1 MQKNLVRRL
10 SFIFILLLISLFG
23 ITFFAGCQQSTDKS
37 EAYFDKSGIEYT
49 RFEYDA
55 NSNKTKV
62 IWATT
67 LTNNTIYNFD
77 GFSVKFKLYSNSVDL
92 GTETYNYDRGVKHGG
107 EYTGAFN
114 FYADGEVTAIEYV
127 SWSANYN
134 SFWETYKIWFIVTI
148 VVACVAALIY
158 IIVMIVQDLE
168 LSDTFEAV
176 VEFFEDHAWVAIC
189 FLIPLAGTIWGI
201 VTSYW
206 VPILIVLGGIVA
218 FILLALIAHLI
229 KFIVECISDNVGFG
243 GVLGK
248 HYEALD
254 EDEDYF
260 DHTCED
266 VADYID
272 DEEKLMLFSVEQ
284 LKEYCRENGI
294 KGYSSLNKSN
304 LVDLIVKVGSN
315 ENSADTKQTTKK
327 SAQKSNSNI
336 TFNDIAGL
344 EEAKSA
350 FKEKVVYAFEHKEL
364 YEKYGKKVGGGLLL
378 YGLPGTGKTMFA
390 EAASNETDALFIPI
404 KCSDIKSKWYGE
416 SEANV
421 KKIFEKARKAKKA
434 IIFFDEFEAIGAKR
448 TDNGENGNND
458 LVPQILAEMQGIGS
472 SNSNSI
478 NMVIAATNKPW
489 AIDSAFLRPGRFDE
503 KIYIP
508 LPDFDARKKLFE
520 LKLKTVPQKNL
531 DFEYLATVT
540 DSFNGADIGAFCDK
554 LKMLAINKSIA
565 QNAECPITMDEVKQ
579 VQSSIKSSVSNEDVE
594 RLIEFKEQ
602 YT

>member
-1 MQKNLVRRL
+1 MQKNCIKRL
-10 SFIFILLLISLFG
+10 SLISILFLVVLFC
-23 ITFFAGCQQSTDKS
+23 IIFFAGCQQSTDKS

-49 RFEYDA
+49 QFEYDN
-55 NSNKTKV
+55 NSNKTRV

-77 GFSVKFKLYSNSVDL
+77 GFSVKFKLYNNSAVI
-92 GTETYNYDRGVKHGG
+92 GTEIYNYDKGVKHGG

-127 SWSANYN
+127 SWTAHYN

-168 LSDTFEAV
+168 LDDVGDFLSDNWWISFSLLV
-176 VEFFEDHAWVAIC
+176 
-189 FLIPLAGTIWGI
+189 PLGGTIWGV

-206 VPILIVLGGIVA
+206 VPVLIILGGIVV
-218 FILLALIAHLI
+218 FVLLALIAHLI
-229 KFIVECISDNVGFG
+229 KFIVERISDNVGFVG
-243 GVLGK
+243 SGFGK
-248 HYEALD
+248 HNEEIE
-254 EDEDYF
+254 EDEKYF
-260 DHTCED
+260 DSTCEN

-272 DEEKLMLFSVEQ
+272 DEKKLMLFSVEQ

-294 KGYSSLNKSN
+294 KGYSALNKSN
-304 LVDLIVKVGSN
+304 LVDLIVKVGLN
-315 ENSADTKQTTKK
+315 KNSADTKQTIKK
-327 SAQKSNSNI
+327 SAQKSDSNI

-421 KKIFEKARKAKKA
+421 KKIFEKAKKAKKA

-472 SNSNSI
+472 SSSNSI
-478 NMVIAATNKPW
+478 IMVIAATNKPW

-508 LPDFDARKKLFE
+508 LPDFEARKKLFE
-520 LKLKTVPQKNL
+520 LKLKTVPQENL

-565 QNAECPITMDEVKQ
+565 QNVECPITMDEVKQ

-594 RLIEFKEQ
+594 RLLEFKEQ
-602 YT
+602 FR